1 MKKQLLKEIK
11 KVCADITEVNQT
23 AQRGVFQFDQ
33 VVATLDQVLN
43 QTKERNVEGRVKDNF
58 QREKS

>member
-1 MKKQLLKEIK
+1 MKKMYLDFTK
-11 KVCADITEVNQT
+11 VNQT

-33 VVATLDQVLN
+33 VVAKLDQVLN
-43 QTKERNVEGRVKDNF
+43 QTKERNVEGRVKVHV

>member
-1 MKKQLLKEIK
+1 MCDDIK
-11 KVCADITEVNQT
+11 KVNQT

-33 VVATLDQVLN
+33 VVAKLDKVLN
-43 QTKERNVEGRVKDNF
+43 QTKERNVEGRVKVNF

>member
-11 KVCADITEVNQT
+11 KTCLDFTKVNQT
-23 AQRGVFQFDQ
+23 AQRGGFQFDQ
-33 VVATLDQVLN
+33 VVAKLDQVLN
-43 QTKERNVEGRVKDNF
+43 QTKERNVEGKVKVHV

>member
-1 MKKQLLKEIK
+1 MKKMYLDFT
-11 KVCADITEVNQT
+11 KVDQT

>member
-1 MKKQLLKEIK
+1 MKKM
-11 KVCADITEVNQT
+11 CADITKVNQT

-33 VVATLDQVLN
+33 VVAKLDQVLN
-43 QTKERNVEGRVKDNF
+43 QTKERNVEGRVKVHF

>member
-1 MKKQLLKEIK
+1 MRKLCL
-11 KVCADITEVNQT
+11 DIANVNQT

-33 VVATLDQVLN
+33 VVGKLDQVLN
-43 QTKERNVEGRVKDNF
+43 QTNERNVEGRVKVHV